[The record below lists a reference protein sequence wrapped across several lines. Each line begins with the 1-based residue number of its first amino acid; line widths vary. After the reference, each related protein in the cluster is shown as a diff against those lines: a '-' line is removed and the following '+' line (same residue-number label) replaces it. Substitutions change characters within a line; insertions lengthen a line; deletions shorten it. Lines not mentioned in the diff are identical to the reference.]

1 MDVFYEESSIY
12 RDSEKGEKKYKIID
26 VISKVF
32 LTIGVVCVLLTLA
45 IIPINLLLFWGFFC
59 LQFFLVWF
67 VLWKWKSTVNVSY
80 DYVFVSGELRISKVI
95 NVNKR
100 RLVARLAAE
109 DIMQLG
115 DADNPSYE
123 RFRADPTTKTV
134 YCTANDTAADDK
146 FFMYILA
153 EYNGKKL
160 FVLECR
166 EQLLMQMLKFVKR
179 TTLESDY
186 VMQARKKERQ

>member
-1 MDVFYEESSIY
+1 MDVFYEESSIC
-12 RDSEKGEKKYKIID
+12 RDSEKGEKKYKVID
-26 VISKVF
+26 IISKVF
-32 LTIGVVCVLLTLA
+32 LTLGIVGVLLSVM
-45 IIPINLLLFWGFFC
+45 IPINLLVLWGIFC

-109 DIMQLG
+109 DILQLG

-123 RFRADPTTKTV
+123 RFHADPTTKTV
-134 YCTANDTAADDK
+134 YCTANDTASDDK